1 MSVQNL
7 NRSIMGLDQSAYKT
21 RQKITKTDFEIDD
34 TINEELAYWRKHPN
48 LHGMMEKIYREKGG
62 KSNQF
67 NVVPVELTKEDLVKL
82 GEKIINNKLPKTEGF
97 FFGRDSDEHYFEKD
111 IEFLEK
117 AKEAIEEGFQVYYTS
132 WW

>member
-1 MSVQNL
+1 
-7 NRSIMGLDQSAYKT
+7 MGLDQSAYKT

>member
-1 MSVQNL
+1 
-7 NRSIMGLDQSAYKT
+7 MGLDMNAFKT
-21 RQKITKTDFEIDD
+21 KQRICGTDFETGSDD
-34 TINEELAYWRKHPN
+34 IELAYWRKHPN

-62 KSNQF
+62 DSEQF
-67 NVVPVELTKEDLVKL
+67 NTVPVELTNEDLIRL
-82 GEKIINNKLPKTEGF
+82 GEKIINNKLPETTGF
-97 FFGRDSDEHYFEKD
+97 FFGQDSDTHYFKKD

>member
-1 MSVQNL
+1 
-7 NRSIMGLDQSAYKT
+7 MGLDMNAFKT
-21 RQKITKTDFEIDD
+21 KQEISGTDFETRSDD
-34 TINEELAYWRKHPN
+34 IELAYWRKHPN

-62 KSNQF
+62 DSEQF
-67 NVVPVELTKEDLVKL
+67 NMVPVELTDADLIKL

-97 FFGRDSDEHYFEKD
+97 FFGQDSDERYFKED

-117 AKEAIEEGFQVYYTS
+117 AKEAINEGFQVYYTS